1 MGKYTEFLYLNEQ
14 EMIEAGVL
22 DMARCIDVEEEIFKL
37 LSVGDYRMGGDKYN
51 SHGIMVKFPKESEFP
66 NMPLDGPDRRFMAM
80 PAYVGGRF
88 NVSGVKWYGSNIINP
103 SRGLPRSIL
112 MMMLNDPDTCEP
124 IALMSGNLV
133 SSVRTGCVPGVA
145 TRYLARKGAEVCAC
159 VGAGPV
165 SKSCFEAIRLEAKEL
180 KEIVVC
186 DLFIEK
192 DQALLKDAIYI
203 GTTVVEAVGITYGLK
218 YTFDRRRPYVK
229 YPQLVH
235 PIEPEDSPSFPS
247 GHTAAAFSLATSL
260 SITYPKWYVIAPSA
274 LWACGVGFARM
285 NQGVHYPSDVLTGAA
300 IGVGCAFVNVYVNR
314 WLNKV
319 LFKD

>member
-1 MGKYTEFLYLNEQ
+1 MKKGILLLW
-14 EMIEAGVL
+14 IGW
-22 DMARCIDVEEEIFKL
+22 MAVFQLPAQNWDINTLKTI
-37 LSVGDYRMGGDKYN
+37 N
-51 SHGIMVKFPKESEFP
+51 SWHVHG
-66 NMPLDGPDRRFMAM
+66 L
-80 PAYVGGRF
+80 
-88 NVSGVKWYGSNIINP
+88 
-103 SRGLPRSIL
+103 SRGLSHSGLIL
-112 MMMLNDPDTCEP
+112 PVGVPTAMG
-124 IALMSGNLV
+124 IYAL
-133 SSVRTGCVPGVA
+133 
-145 TRYLARKGAEVCAC
+145 
-159 VGAGPV
+159 
-165 SKSCFEAIRLEAKEL
+165 
-180 KEIVVC
+180 
-186 DLFIEK
+186 IEK

>member
-1 MGKYTEFLYLNEQ
+1 MKKIILA
-14 EMIEAGVL
+14 ICIVL
-22 DMARCIDVEEEIFKL
+22 IASMQVQAQNWDINTVKTI
-37 LSVGDYRMGGDKYN
+37 N
-51 SHGIMVKFPKESEFP
+51 SWHVHG
-66 NMPLDGPDRRFMAM
+66 L
-80 PAYVGGRF
+80 
-88 NVSGVKWYGSNIINP
+88 
-103 SRGLPRSIL
+103 SRGLSHSVLIL
-112 MMMLNDPDTCEP
+112 PVGVPTAMG
-124 IALMSGNLV
+124 IYAL
-133 SSVRTGCVPGVA
+133 
-145 TRYLARKGAEVCAC
+145 
-159 VGAGPV
+159 
-165 SKSCFEAIRLEAKEL
+165 
-180 KEIVVC
+180 
-186 DLFIEK
+186 IEK